1 MELLKQPLY
10 HPLSLHEQVIT
21 LCAATHKIFMD
32 VEVKQIKEFQEDMLR
47 YFEQMHPEIVKEIEE
62 KKELP
67 ETLIQAIVKAA
78 EEYKADRG
86 R

>member
-1 MELLKQPLY
+1 MPVMCFPL
-10 HPLSLHEQVIT
+10 HFSP
-21 LCAATHKIFMD
+21 
-32 VEVKQIKEFQEDMLR
+32 VKGPAPFCLQGLGL
-47 YFEQMHPEIVKEIEE
+47 HPEIVKEIEE

>member
-32 VEVKQIKEFQEDMLR
+32 VEVTQIKEFQEDMLR
-47 YFEQMHPEIVKEIEE
+47 YFEQIHPEMVKEIEE

>member
-47 YFEQMHPEIVKEIEE
+47 YFEQIHPEIVKEIEE

-78 EEYKADRG
+78 GEYKADRG

>member
-32 VEVKQIKEFQEDMLR
+32 VEVTQIKEFQEDMLR
-47 YFEQMHPEIVKEIEE
+47 YFEQIHPEIVKEIEE

>member
-1 MELLKQPLY
+1 
-10 HPLSLHEQVIT
+10 
-21 LCAATHKIFMD
+21 
-32 VEVKQIKEFQEDMLR
+32 MLR
-47 YFEQMHPEIVKEIEE
+47 YFEQIHPEIVKEIEE

>member
-47 YFEQMHPEIVKEIEE
+47 YFEQIHPEIVKEIEE

-67 ETLIQAIVKAA
+67 EKLTEAGDDKWQVLK
-78 EEYKADRG
+78 RSRPG
-86 R
+86 

>member
-1 MELLKQPLY
+1 MCIRD
-10 HPLSLHEQVIT
+10 S
-21 LCAATHKIFMD
+21 CAATHKIFMD

-47 YFEQMHPEIVKEIEE
+47 YFEQIHPEIVKEIEE

>member
-47 YFEQMHPEIVKEIEE
+47 YFEQIHPEIVKEIEE